1 MNKPRKKIR
10 IVGERRPELDVARFA
25 EALIAFAMHRLKTST
40 DKNTAEHDQPAA
52 VEQERAS

>member
-25 EALIAFAMHRLKTST
+25 EALIALAMHRLKT
-40 DKNTAEHDQPAA
+40 NAEKSAAKHDQPTT